1 MHKLRIRTFEQ
12 IALVELRI
20 LDQEKPHYTGVP
32 MHKLV
37 EVYYY
42 VDDFLIFLFDNG
54 KVMLT
59 VGILQRTDRMTMSE
73 VMANIIL

>member
-1 MHKLRIRTFEQ
+1 
-12 IALVELRI
+12 
-20 LDQEKPHYTGVP
+20 

-73 VMANIIL
+73 VMANIILSLS